1 MGKLS
6 SFVVGIYVAM
16 LGFVVPWPYA
26 GIFLMVGGVLIGGV
40 REENEGV

>member
-1 MGKLS
+1 MGKVS
-6 SFVVGIYVAM
+6 CFIVGVYVAG